1 MNFQGYMMHGEE
13 PNKEMTEAELDSL
26 KAKFMAKLLGLSPEQ
41 QAQLLYDFL
50 TAAKADP
57 ALEFPDAPS
66 WKEVTLESLTER
78 RKEAMKPG
86 TPPGEMFETFELI
99 ESAKRKGEPRSAVT
113 LRFIAFVDKKFP
125 STAST
130 ASSGSSNTM
139 LWVLGGIAAIGLAW
153 HLTRKRGA

>member
-13 PNKEMTEAELDSL
+13 PNKEMTKAELDSL

-57 ALEFPDAPS
+57 ALEFPDDPS
-66 WKEVTLESLTER
+66 WKEMTLPSLTEQ
-78 RKEAMKPG
+78 RKEALKYG
-86 TPPGEMFETFELI
+86 TPASVMVETFDLI
-99 ESAKRKGEPRSAVT
+99 ESAKRKDEPLSAVT
-113 LRFIAFVDKKFP
+113 LRFISFAEKKFP
-125 STAST
+125 SMAST

-139 LWVLGGIAAIGLAW
+139 LWVLGGVAVIGLAW
-153 HLTRKRGA
+153 HLTRKRGV